1 MKTIFYKSMFEIIL
15 KDVRCVWF
23 TMLDEKIV
31 LQDENNFVKN
41 NRPCVCV
48 YVLCEKNK
56 IFN

>member
-1 MKTIFYKSMFEIIL
+1 MFEIIL